1 MGEIYRVPNKDMT
14 TRLNSIDET
23 LNNLA
28 KEKDIIIGTDQ
39 NINYLNMEMDNN
51 ASNLFNTFMSY
62 GFLPVITKP
71 TRITDHSAT
80 LIDNMYINVNN
91 VTHEYA
97 AILTIDISDH
107 FPIVLSIRSN
117 HKENTGDLIIEKRT
131 FDNSAIDTIKNLLK
145 CTDWQSLY
153 NTNVHEMFQ
162 IITDKVTEYIN
173 ICAPL
178 KKYKIPQKY
187 IKREKWITQ
196 GILKSSNTLDK

>member
-1 MGEIYRVPNKDMT
+1 
-14 TRLNSIDET
+14 
-23 LNNLA
+23 
-28 KEKDIIIGTDQ
+28 
-39 NINYLNMEMDNN
+39 ME
-51 ASNLFNTFMSY
+51 L
-62 GFLPVITKP
+62 
-71 TRITDHSAT
+71 
-80 LIDNMYINVNN
+80 
-91 VTHEYA
+91 EYVE
-97 AILTIDISDH
+97 H
-107 FPIVLSIRSN
+107 VVLSIRSN

-196 GILKSSNTLDK
+196 GILKSSNTLDKLRKKSTGHDMNDTVSLKFRHQVIPG